1 MLSLQVSNTPILG
14 GPAPPQ
20 QSPAAPHAIPTPLQQ
35 QQQQQPVMQSAFSG
49 SGRFD
54 SFGSQFDDFSGP
66 GQSGR
71 LQPSAILGPAPSIPE
86 GSPVLFEGEICK
98 RMQL

>member
-1 MLSLQVSNTPILG
+1 M
-14 GPAPPQ
+14 PPP
-20 QSPAAPHAIPTPLQQ
+20 SLQQ
-35 QQQQQPVMQSAFSG
+35 QHQQQPLMQSAFSG

-71 LQPSAILGPAPSIPE
+71 LQPTASLGPAPSIPE
-86 GSPVLFEGEICK
+86 GAPVLFEGEFEE
-98 RMQL
+98 RVNLMPPPPFPLFP